1 MRCQRSQRAGWLV
14 RPVLLL
20 SVVVGL
26 AAGCESTQPSSI
38 AGMWGATSFQFIEAG
53 EAPIDVLAEGGS
65 LTIFIAGDNSTAG
78 TLNIPASLAGG
89 VAISL
94 SMVGTATRSGNT
106 VQFDQ
111 IADTF
116 VRDMTWTVTGNT
128 MHGTR
133 TDAGVTVDI
142 TLLRQ

>member
-1 MRCQRSQRAGWLV
+1 
-14 RPVLLL
+14 
-20 SVVVGL
+20 
-26 AAGCESTQPSSI
+26 
-38 AGMWGATSFQFIEAG
+38 MWGATSFQFIEAG